1 MSILVKCLIVD
12 DEPFAQEV
20 IEKHAE
26 KVPYLQ
32 VVKKSNNAV
41 EALKDIEE
49 YLPDL
54 VFMDIQMPEMSG
66 LELIRILNIHKPKV
80 IITTAFPE
88 HALEGFDLDV
98 SDYLLKPISFERF
111 LKAVNKV
118 YALQKMATQS
128 RIPSVQS
135 RESESPAFFWVK
147 ENGKLVHLAFED
159 VQMIKGMKD
168 YLQIFLK
175 ERRIIITYMTMNRIM
190 EILPIQDFIRVSR
203 SYIVRKSSIISIN
216 GNVLET
222 TLGEEVM
229 IGTTYR
235 DIIRDE
241 VSEWLK

>member
-1 MSILVKCLIVD
+1 MSIFIKCLIVD

-66 LELIRILNIHKPKV
+66 LELIKILNNHKPKV

-118 YALQKMATQS
+118 YTYQKLATQP
-128 RIPSVQS
+128 RIPAVQS
-135 RESESPAFFWVK
+135 SESDSPTFFWVK
-147 ENGKLVHLAFED
+147 ENGKLVHVAFED

-175 ERRIIITYMTMNRIM
+175 ERRIITYMTMKRIM
-190 EILPIQDFIRVSR
+190 EILPLQDFMRVSR

-216 GNVLET
+216 GNMLET
-222 TLGEEVM
+222 SLGEEVM

-241 VSEWLK
+241 VNEWLK